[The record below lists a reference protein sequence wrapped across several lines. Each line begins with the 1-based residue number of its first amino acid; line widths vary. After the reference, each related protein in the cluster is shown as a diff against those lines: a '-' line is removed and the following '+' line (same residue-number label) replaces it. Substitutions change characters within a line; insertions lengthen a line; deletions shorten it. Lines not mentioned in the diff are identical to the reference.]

1 MANTDTF
8 AINFL
13 KVSMKLNV
21 LGLVPVVDSNGLETT
36 LSLIRLIEFTWDF
49 HRRGVGNPLVI
60 GRTLIFD

>member
-1 MANTDTF
+1 
-8 AINFL
+8 
-13 KVSMKLNV
+13 MKLNV

-36 LSLIRLIEFTWDF
+36 LSLIRHIEFTWDF